1 MSGRILFG
9 SRCVKQN
16 IYENEGYTRT
26 GMYLNSSQQSSFMI
40 ILCYD
45 PPLLPSFPL
54 LFLPYILPPSVL
66 PSSPRSPAGVT
77 RLNRSG
83 SK

>member
-45 PPLLPSFPL
+45 PPLLPSFP
-54 LFLPYILPPSVL
+54 FLSSSSLTSFPP
-66 PSSPRSPAGVT
+66 PSSPPLLAPPPESLG
-77 RLNRSG
+77 
-83 SK
+83 